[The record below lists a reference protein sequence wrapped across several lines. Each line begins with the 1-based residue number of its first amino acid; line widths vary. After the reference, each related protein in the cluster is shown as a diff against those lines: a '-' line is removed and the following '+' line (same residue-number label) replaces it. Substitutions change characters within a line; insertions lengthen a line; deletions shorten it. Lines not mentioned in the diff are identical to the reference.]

1 MPSSSERQVTALS
14 TGERIRLYR
23 TRRGLS
29 RERLSGLAGV
39 SPSWL
44 KQVENGTRKA
54 DSLRLLVAV
63 AEALGMPVWDLIT
76 GPRRLAPDGGPQDDA
91 ITRLEKALLPRVFA
105 AQNAEVP
112 DVAAVRAELDET
124 WIVRYSGRFGEAA
137 ERLAALIGEVEA
149 AVRHYT
155 DGPDAARAL
164 ELYAEVHWLTAYTLF
179 RAGERGEH
187 SRIAADRFVAAARRV
202 GDPLLMAASA
212 RCLGH
217 VLLHLGD
224 AAAATTVIRDAL
236 DALGAGLATADGDYL
251 SVYGALLLAGA
262 VAAARL
268 GDGAGCRRLLS
279 EAEEPARR
287 IGDVD
292 RYHMTFGPTNLLIH
306 AVSCA
311 LELGDFGEVI
321 RVGRQLDMSQ
331 LPPELVVRRAQVQL
345 DMAAAYEH
353 LRQDEAAVLRLLE
366 ADRTAPQFI
375 RNSAVAREIVR
386 AILKRPGGRLIPGLL
401 DLAARVGALMD

>member
-1 MPSSSERQVTALS
+1 MALS

-63 AEALGMPVWDLIT
+63 AEALNMPVWDLIP

-91 ITRLEKALLPRVFA
+91 ITRLENALLPRVFGP
-105 AQNAEVP
+105 QNAEVP
-112 DVAAVRAELDET
+112 DLASVRAELDET

-137 ERLAALIGEVEA
+137 ERLAALIGVVEA
-149 AVRHYT
+149 AVRHYRE
-155 DGPDAARAL
+155 GADATRAL

-202 GDPLLMAASA
+202 SDPLLMAASA

-217 VLLHLGD
+217 VLLHLGE
-224 AAAATTVIRDAL
+224 AAAAGTVIGDAL
-236 DALGAGLATADGDYL
+236 DALAPGMATADDDYL

-262 VAAARL
+262 LAAARL
-268 GDGAGCRRLLS
+268 GDGTSCRRLL
-279 EAEEPARR
+279 ADADEPARR
-287 IGDVD
+287 VGDAD

-311 LELGDFGEVI
+311 RELGDFGEVI
-321 RVGRQLDMSQ
+321 RVGRQLDTSR

-345 DMAAAYEH
+345 DMATAYEH

-386 AILKRPGGRLIPGLL
+386 AILRRPGGRSIPGLP
-401 DLAARVGALMD
+401 DLAGRVGALLD